1 LKQNQD
7 AVKSGL
13 AMVICLAMS
22 QLMDSC
28 ISINS
33 LGKGHI
39 ASAEHML
46 STASIT
52 GTLSHWSIIMDE
64 NAVAVCEELADAIF
78 PHAHDD
84 DKRMRVFVALLHFME
99 EAKKG
104 IAR

>member
-1 LKQNQD
+1 
-7 AVKSGL
+7 
-13 AMVICLAMS
+13 
-22 QLMDSC
+22 
-28 ISINS
+28 
-33 LGKGHI
+33 
-39 ASAEHML
+39 
-46 STASIT
+46 
-52 GTLSHWSIIMDE
+52 MDE